1 MLYAKNSDVAP
12 YYRMAQAVIIVIMK
26 GKQGHYWPNLFFFL
40 LSVFLG
46 LGSGRLQL
54 LLGLRF
60 SVRSGV
66 TESKHKLLR
75 SRARA
80 KVLARTA
87 EEFCQ
92 DVSSLNYFSQKPYY
106 VVTKNFRARKDLRGS
121 IQKFWKAW
129 TRKKILH

>member
-12 YYRMAQAVIIVIMK
+12 YYRMALAVIIVIMK
-26 GKQGHYWPNLFFFL
+26 GKQGHYWPYLFFFL

-75 SRARA
+75 SWARA
-80 KVLARTA
+80 
-87 EEFCQ
+87 
-92 DVSSLNYFSQKPYY
+92 
-106 VVTKNFRARKDLRGS
+106 
-121 IQKFWKAW
+121 
-129 TRKKILH
+129 